1 MYNFAVGIASTRR
14 VVDAWYVG
22 CESASEHVTRIITVR
37 SRLVMILRSLLLTV
51 ISPWRR

>member
-22 CESASEHVTRIITVR
+22 CESASEHVTRVITVG
-37 SRLVMILRSLLLTV
+37 SRLVMILRSL
-51 ISPWRR
+51 P